1 METFCEAIKID
12 GLKQK
17 EAGNNFFFKKITI
30 IIIRR
35 QPTEKS
41 VGFWWVGGFLH
52 QLVTAWLI
60 IRQHSLSFTTNQRS
74 PITYKDQKELQF
86 PARQLWLLLFCCCLS
101 FFDPTAPVLLFSPL
115 SPLHHHLPLSP
126 LLLLIWADGRSAQS
140 GLGGSRWE
148 TTRT

>member
-41 VGFWWVGGFLH
+41 VGFWWVG
-52 QLVTAWLI
+52 
-60 IRQHSLSFTTNQRS
+60 
-74 PITYKDQKELQF
+74 
-86 PARQLWLLLFCCCLS
+86 
-101 FFDPTAPVLLFSPL
+101 FS
-115 SPLHHHLPLSP
+115 
-126 LLLLIWADGRSAQS
+126 IN
-140 GLGGSRWE
+140 
-148 TTRT
+148 